1 MPWLIGCWNTA
12 KPFGIRKSLLTLA
25 PGSWTRSLRK
35 PKPPIAQE
43 RQRPFREIK
52 RVAGFLEAFQSAAAK
67 RPKDCAQEFH
77 SLEKTTKPEV
87 SRLQKNEA
95 QTNWQKAE
103 QLEPSFRAAE
113 QTNHRKPLIQNHLP
127 AIE

>member
-1 MPWLIGCWNTA
+1 VKSSALPDFWKHFNQLPPNVQKIA
-12 KPFGIRKSLLTLA
+12 RKNFTL
-25 PGSWTRSLRK
+25 WK
-35 PKPPIAQE
+35 
-43 RQRPFREIK
+43 
-52 RVAGFLEAFQSAAAK
+52 
-67 RPKDCAQEFH
+67 
-77 SLEKTTKPEV
+77 KTTKPEV